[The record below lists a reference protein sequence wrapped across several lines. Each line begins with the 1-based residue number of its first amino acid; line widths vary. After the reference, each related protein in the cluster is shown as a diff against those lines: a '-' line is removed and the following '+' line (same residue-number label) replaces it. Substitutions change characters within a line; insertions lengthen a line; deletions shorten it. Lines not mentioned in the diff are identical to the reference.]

1 MFFKLQY
8 TFMQIIASFPKVY
21 NDFIA
26 AKKQHK
32 SFSKKYFYEYQFIAN
47 CY

>member
-1 MFFKLQY
+1 
-8 TFMQIIASFPKVY
+8 MQIIASFPKVY

-32 SFSKKYFYEYQFIAN
+32 SFRKNVFRNISLLLIVMNKKN
-47 CY
+47 